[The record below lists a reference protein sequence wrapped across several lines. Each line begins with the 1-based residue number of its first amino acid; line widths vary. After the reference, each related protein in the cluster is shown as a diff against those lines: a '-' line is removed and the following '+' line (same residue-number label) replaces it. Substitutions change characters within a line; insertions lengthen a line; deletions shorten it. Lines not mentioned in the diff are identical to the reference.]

1 MTDRFGAPVVA
12 DSSAAASLATTSEV
26 DRSGECI
33 DYLIARTE
41 MTLRNAVE
49 KSRLLRQ
56 VVFNA
61 SSESLDDQRPT
72 GIGFIYPGAT
82 LATISEADRS
92 SECIDYLI
100 ARTELTLHNAVE
112 KSRRLRQVV
121 FNASSESVN
130 DPVGTSAS
138 FYGSAMMAPPSQ
150 YYGYNF
156 ASMSDVYPPMAVS
169 APSHDLFT
177 HQSVSLTSTVK
188 SSSGSAADTKSSL
201 QARKGHVDL
210 NSLWRKRYGQLIRF
224 KEINGHCN
232 VPQRYATNVELG
244 RWVKDQRTFKT
255 KGKLYQERI
264 DLLNDIGF
272 SWKLTCHS
280 NGKGKT
286 RGCPGLDHRTQQL

>member
-1 MTDRFGAPVVA
+1 
-12 DSSAAASLATTSEV
+12 
-26 DRSGECI
+26 
-33 DYLIARTE
+33 

-56 VVFNA
+56 VVLNA

-72 GIGFIYPGAT
+72 GIGFIYPGAS

-100 ARTELTLHNAVE
+100 ARTEMTLHNAVE
-112 KSRRLRQVV
+112 ESRRLRQVV
-121 FNASSESVN
+121 FNASSESLN
-130 DPVGTSAS
+130 DPVRTSSS
-138 FYGSAMMAPPSQ
+138 FYGSAMMAPTFAYFAGPPSQ

-156 ASMSDVYPPMAVS
+156 APMSTVYPPMEVS
-169 APSHDLFT
+169 APSHDPFT
-177 HQSVSLTSTVK
+177 HPSVSLTSTV
-188 SSSGSAADTKSSL
+188 
-201 QARKGHVDL
+201 
-210 NSLWRKRYGQLIRF
+210 NSLWRKRYDQLIRF

-255 KGKLYQERI
+255 KGKLSQERI

-286 RGCPGLDHRTQQL
+286 RGCPGLDHRTQHL